1 LLVFTSMRIRASRF
15 VGGRAIAG
23 NVFRFRRARSHTRGF
38 RKQTA
43 GALSIF
49 QAGQSNSINQHL
61 ESSLK
66 MTIIRKFVVAC
77 ATIAVITAPATAAGP
92 RPSQFYSQH
101 NLISNGT
108 IPADLTDPNL
118 INAWG
123 LVSGPTTPWWIS
135 DNGSGDTTLYN
146 VATGVIPATFTV
158 PGAGGQQGNP
168 TGVVFNGGTGFV
180 VNNGVG
186 APSPARFIFASEDG
200 TLSAFK
206 GAPIVTVVPNAQAP
220 AHGAIYKGLAIDS
233 ATAGSFLYATDFH
246 NANVDI
252 FDSSFHAVT
261 IPGAFTDPNLPAGF
275 APFGIQNIGGTI
287 YVTYALQD
295 ANKEDD
301 VAGPGNGFVDAYDT
315 SGNLLG
321 RVASAGDLN
330 SPWGLALAPS
340 DFGRFSG
347 DLLVGN
353 FGDGRIHAF
362 DPNQLT
368 QTGEFEG
375 VGSLHSTAGRS
386 IQIDGLWALQFGQG
400 TTATSAN
407 GLTTT
412 LFFTAGPNDE
422 HEGLFGTIVS
432 QPRRQ
437 P

>member
-1 LLVFTSMRIRASRF
+1 MNLL
-15 VGGRAIAG
+15 
-23 NVFRFRRARSHTRGF
+23 
-38 RKQTA
+38 
-43 GALSIF
+43 
-49 QAGQSNSINQHL
+49 
-61 ESSLK
+61 
-66 MTIIRKFVVAC
+66 TIKWKFVVAC
-77 ATIAVITAPATAAGP
+77 VTIALITVSATAAAPG
-92 RPSQFYSQH
+92 PSQFYAQH
-101 NLISNGT
+101 NLISNGA
-108 IPADLTDPNL
+108 IPADHNDSNL
-118 INAWG
+118 VNAWG

-135 DNGSGDTTLYN
+135 DNGTGQTTLYN
-146 VATGVIPATFTV
+146 VATDAIPATFTV
-158 PGAGGQQGNP
+158 PGAGGAQGNP

-186 APSPARFIFASEDG
+186 SPSAARFIFASEDG

-206 GAPIVTVVPNAQAP
+206 GAPIVTVVPNPQAP

-246 NANVDI
+246 NGKVDI

-295 ANKEDD
+295 ADKHDD

-315 SGNLLG
+315 SGNLIR
-321 RVASAGDLN
+321 RVASAGELN

-340 DFGRFSG
+340 DFGLFSG

-368 QTGEFEG
+368 ETGEFEA
-375 VGSLHSTAGRS
+375 VGLLHSTAGTDLLWGATPAEAIDSSRPVFGRKHELTPFELARVLVRLDHVARFIVNANHGVTAFDSCRRTESRVRHCRLNRESESLLSENSPGSAHSLDSRIFPSAS
-386 IQIDGLWALQFGQG
+386 ICRNKKPLI
-400 TTATSAN
+400 S
-407 GLTTT
+407 
-412 LFFTAGPNDE
+412 
-422 HEGLFGTIVS
+422 V
-432 QPRRQ
+432 
-437 P
+437 